1 MESESAPVFV
11 SNVSYNSAL
20 SEWHTSH
27 AWRRHQFEF
36 DVCSQRAELP
46 NLPLQLSM
54 LSVGVLHD
62 PNHVHL
68 TILKQSM
75 LLLQSLE
82 VVLKQKLT
90 HTEVVAKEHNVGRP

>member
-1 MESESAPVFV
+1 
-11 SNVSYNSAL
+11 
-20 SEWHTSH
+20 
-27 AWRRHQFEF
+27 
-36 DVCSQRAELP
+36 
-46 NLPLQLSM
+46 M

-82 VVLKQKLT
+82 VVLKQKLNQRSLPKST
-90 HTEVVAKEHNVGRP
+90 TWGDLEAGDGEIVVHDATTGLH